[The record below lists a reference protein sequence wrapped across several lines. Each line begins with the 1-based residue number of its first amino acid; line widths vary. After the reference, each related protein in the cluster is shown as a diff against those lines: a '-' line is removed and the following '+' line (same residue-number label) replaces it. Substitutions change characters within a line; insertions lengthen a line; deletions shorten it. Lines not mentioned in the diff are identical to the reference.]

1 MASDNKKKKFFIVT
15 TIPGSLDFF
24 KGQLRLLNDN
34 FQVSAISS
42 QNDRLKQ
49 FGAEEGIPTI
59 HIPME
64 RPVSLWKDPIS
75 LMRFIALFAAT
86 RPHIVH
92 GNTPKGS
99 FLSMIAAWLT
109 RVPVR
114 IYMCHG
120 LRYQGYQGGMR
131 RLLMAMER
139 ISCRCAT
146 RVIAVSHGTK
156 NTLLNDS
163 ICPPEKL
170 TIVGD
175 GSAGGIDLTL
185 FNRDKI
191 APAKEITEL
200 IPAGDFKFCFVGRIV
215 KDKGINEMIEAFSHL
230 CDERGDI
237 SLVMVGPFEDAEN
250 PIDHATRE
258 TLRNHPKIHL
268 FGSKSDVKPYI
279 VACDMLL
286 LPSYREGLPT
296 VPIEAGAL
304 SVPTIATDIPGCNE
318 VVINGKNGYLV
329 KPRDPKS
336 LFEAMKLAVDSRDSA
351 IIKMGQT
358 AREMVEA
365 KYEQKKVWSAYR
377 KLYNSL
383 AYPHQPHSKTD
394 ELTPDRE
401 H

>member
-24 KGQLRLLNDN
+24 KGQLRLLNESLD
-34 FQVSAISS
+34 VSAVSS
-42 QNDRLKQ
+42 QKDLLER
-49 FGAEEGIPTI
+49 FGKEEGIQTI
-59 HIPME
+59 HIPMR
-64 RPVSLWKDPIS
+64 RPISLWKDPVS
-75 LMRFIALFAAT
+75 LMRFIALFAVT

-120 LRYQGYQGGMR
+120 LRYQGYQGRMR
-131 RLLMAMER
+131 RLLMTMER

-146 RVIAVSHGTK
+146 RVIAVSHGAK
-156 NTLLNDS
+156 NTLLDDS

-170 TIVGD
+170 MIVGD
-175 GSAGGIDLTL
+175 GSAGGIDLSL
-185 FNRDKI
+185 FDRGKI
-191 APAKEITEL
+191 TPAKEIAAL
-200 IPAGDFKFCFVGRIV
+200 MPPGDFKFCFVGRIV
-215 KDKGINEMIEAFSHL
+215 KDKGINELVKAFSQL
-230 CDERGDI
+230 CDERGDV

-250 PIDHATRE
+250 PVDDSTRQ

-268 FGSKSDVKPYI
+268 LGSKSDVKPYI

-304 SVPTIATDIPGCNE
+304 AVPTIATDIPGCNE
-318 VVINGKNGYLV
+318 VVIDGKNGYLV
-329 KPRDPKS
+329 KPSDWES
-336 LFEAMKLAVDSRDSA
+336 LLEAMKLAVNGRDSS
-351 IIKMGQT
+351 IKKMGQT

-365 KYEQKKVWSAYR
+365 KYEQKKVWNAYR
-377 KLYNSL
+377 ELYNSL
-383 AYPHQPHSKTD
+383 AYPTK
-394 ELTPDRE
+394 
-401 H
+401 